1 MPVSQY
7 SQATLTAHPMQPSQA
22 TLMAHPMQP
31 MAGGNWIPS
40 IDETNATL
48 YRNRELRHTDTILSG
63 SIQQSNPL
71 YCDEGEGERY
81 RTMIT
86 IC

>member
-1 MPVSQY
+1 MHIRRFMPVSQY
-7 SQATLTAHPMQPSQA
+7 SQT

-48 YRNRELRHTDTILSG
+48 YRNRALRHTFLSG
-63 SIQQSNPL
+63 STQQSNPL
-71 YCDEGEGERY
+71 YCDEGERY
-81 RTMIT
+81 SIMVTSSA
-86 IC
+86 CY